1 MRDFHI
7 LWTFADFVV
16 LPNATTSSS
25 FLSCGGAEIRQFGG
39 ARADKSGLR
48 DMAWTDERVTLLREL
63 WSKGLS
69 ASQIA
74 VQLGGVSRNAVI
86 GKAHRLGLESRP
98 SPIRG
103 NGSGRSSRRNRAI
116 SRAIEARA
124 LRGTMADEE
133 INGEPILPAERNE
146 PAPPPAV
153 HKASDVKQCL
163 WPLGDPGDED
173 FRFCGEDTVP
183 GRPYC
188 TKHCAMAYIRKDKN
202 AA

>member
-1 MRDFHI
+1 
-7 LWTFADFVV
+7 
-16 LPNATTSSS
+16 
-25 FLSCGGAEIRQFGG
+25 
-39 ARADKSGLR
+39 
-48 DMAWTDERVTLLREL
+48 MAWTDDRVAMLREL

-103 NGSGRSSRRNRAI
+103 GGSGSRSRRNRAI
-116 SRAIEARA
+116 NRAIEARA

-133 INGEPILPAERNE
+133 IGGEPVVPERGEATASQPLARPAR
-146 PAPPPAV
+146 PIG
-153 HKASDVKQCL
+153 DVKDCL
-163 WPLGDPGDED
+163 WPIGDPGDD
-173 FRFCGEDTVP
+173 SFGFCGQDTVP

-188 TKHCAMAYIRKDKN
+188 ASHCAVAYIRKDRT

>member
-1 MRDFHI
+1 
-7 LWTFADFVV
+7 
-16 LPNATTSSS
+16 
-25 FLSCGGAEIRQFGG
+25 
-39 ARADKSGLR
+39 
-48 DMAWTDERVTLLREL
+48 MAWTEDRVALLREL
-63 WSKGLS
+63 WTKGLS

-103 NGSGRSSRRNRAI
+103 GGGGSRSRRNRAI

-133 INGEPILPAERNE
+133 IDGEPVVLE
-146 PAPPPAV
+146 PGQRIMDRPLSPPARPI
-153 HKASDVKQCL
+153 SDVKDCL
-163 WPLGDPGDED
+163 WPIGDPSDD
-173 FRFCGEDTVP
+173 AFSFCGEDTAP

-188 TKHCAMAYIRKDKN
+188 ANHCAMAYIRKDRS

>member
-1 MRDFHI
+1 
-7 LWTFADFVV
+7 
-16 LPNATTSSS
+16 
-25 FLSCGGAEIRQFGG
+25 
-39 ARADKSGLR
+39 
-48 DMAWTDERVTLLREL
+48 MAWTDDRVAMLREL
-63 WSKGLS
+63 WTKGLS

-103 NGSGRSSRRNRAI
+103 GGGGSRSRRNRAI

-124 LRGTMADEE
+124 LRGTMANEE
-133 INGEPILPAERNE
+133 NSGEPAERVVE
-146 PAPPPAV
+146 RPLAPPARPI
-153 HKASDVKQCL
+153 SDVKDCL
-163 WPLGDPGDED
+163 WPIGDPGDAA
-173 FRFCGEDTVP
+173 FGFCGEETSP

-188 TKHCAMAYIRKDKN
+188 AAHCAAAYIRKDRT

>member
-1 MRDFHI
+1 M
-7 LWTFADFVV
+7 
-16 LPNATTSSS
+16 S
-25 FLSCGGAEIRQFGG
+25 
-39 ARADKSGLR
+39 
-48 DMAWTDERVTLLREL
+48 WTDDRVAMLREL
-63 WSKGLS
+63 WTKGLS

-103 NGSGRSSRRNRAI
+103 GGGGSRSRRNRAI

-133 INGEPILPAERNE
+133 IGGEKVVPE
-146 PAPPPAV
+146 PGEKIIEQALAPPARPV
-153 HKASDVKQCL
+153 SDVKECL
-163 WPLGDPGDED
+163 WPIGDPGDAG
-173 FRFCGEDTVP
+173 FGFCGQDTAP

-188 TKHCAMAYIRKDKN
+188 FDHCAVAYIRKDRT

>member
-1 MRDFHI
+1 
-7 LWTFADFVV
+7 
-16 LPNATTSSS
+16 
-25 FLSCGGAEIRQFGG
+25 
-39 ARADKSGLR
+39 
-48 DMAWTDERVTLLREL
+48 MAWTDDRVAMLREL
-63 WSKGLS
+63 WTKGLS

-103 NGSGRSSRRNRAI
+103 GGGGSRSRRNRAI
-116 SRAIEARA
+116 SRALEARA

-133 INGEPILPAERNE
+133 IGGEPVVSGHGQKIIDRPLS
-146 PAPPPAV
+146 PPARPI
-153 HKASDVKQCL
+153 SDVKECL
-163 WPLGDPGDED
+163 WPIGDPSESSFGFCGDE
-173 FRFCGEDTVP
+173 TSP

-188 TKHCAMAYIRKDKN
+188 SSHCAMAYIRKDRT

>member
-1 MRDFHI
+1 
-7 LWTFADFVV
+7 
-16 LPNATTSSS
+16 
-25 FLSCGGAEIRQFGG
+25 
-39 ARADKSGLR
+39 
-48 DMAWTDERVTLLREL
+48 MAWTEDRVALLREL
-63 WSKGLS
+63 WTKGLS

-103 NGSGRSSRRNRAI
+103 GGGGSRSRRNRAI

-124 LRGTMADEE
+124 LRGTMANEE
-133 INGEPILPAERNE
+133 IDGEPVVPE
-146 PAPPPAV
+146 PGQRIMDRPLSPPARPI
-153 HKASDVKQCL
+153 SDVKDCL
-163 WPLGDPGDED
+163 WPIGDPSDD
-173 FRFCGEDTVP
+173 AFSFCGEDTAP

-188 TKHCAMAYIRKDKN
+188 ANHCAMAYIRKDRS

>member
-1 MRDFHI
+1 
-7 LWTFADFVV
+7 
-16 LPNATTSSS
+16 
-25 FLSCGGAEIRQFGG
+25 
-39 ARADKSGLR
+39 
-48 DMAWTDERVTLLREL
+48 MAWTDERVAMLREL

-103 NGSGRSSRRNRAI
+103 GGSGSRSRRNRAI
-116 SRAIEARA
+116 SRALEAKA

-133 INGEPILPAERNE
+133 IGGEPVLAGPGEKISEQPL
-146 PAPPPAV
+146 APPARPV
-153 HKASDVKQCL
+153 SDVKECL
-163 WPLGDPGDED
+163 WPLGDPGDEG
-173 FRFCGEDTVP
+173 FGFCGKETAP

-188 TKHCAMAYIRKDKN
+188 ANHCSVAYIRKDRS